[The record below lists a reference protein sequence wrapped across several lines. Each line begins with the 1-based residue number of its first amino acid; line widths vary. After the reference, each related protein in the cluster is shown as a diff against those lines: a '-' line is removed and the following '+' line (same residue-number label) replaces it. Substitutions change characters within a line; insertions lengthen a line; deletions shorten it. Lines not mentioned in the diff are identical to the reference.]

1 MHILLVSSFFALFIS
16 FFTACGDS
24 QDGAS
29 GSEESAVPSSL
40 PPETTLSFNPVL
52 KFETELTKG
61 VSAKANFSNDDPTH
75 FWEGNERV
83 TVSLTNNGNTVIL
96 SFKLTNGDDVELIL
110 SNFIDLG
117 NDGYVDEYSVEA
129 KVNGQ
134 TKVSQTGQFLGNT
147 KPRNSNV
154 SKPIDINRAPTEEEF
169 RKYIVGK
176 PLYHI
181 ETWPDP
187 GDDEGFEIFNA
198 DGTVDSFEIVDH
210 DSEDYD
216 DHDEVDYWKYDY
228 NNGDPILILDE
239 KSKTSSHYHH
249 DRIRLIFDNFYEGKF
264 EKIHEEEDGVI
275 IDPEKY
281 PEEFSRGTWKIF
293 SKIPNL

>member
-1 MHILLVSSFFALFIS
+1 MRILLIQSLFALFIS

-24 QDGAS
+24 QEGTDGAS

-52 KFETELTKG
+52 KFETELTEG
-61 VSAKANFSNDDPTH
+61 VSATASYSNDDSTH
-75 FWEGNERV
+75 FWEGNEQI

-147 KPRNSNV
+147 RPRNSNV
-154 SKPIDINRAPTEEEF
+154 SKPIDIIGAPTEEEF

-176 PLYHI
+176 AMHVI
-181 ETWPDP
+181 ETSPKA
-187 GDDEGFEIFNA
+187 GDDEGFIIFNA
-198 DGTVDSFEIVDH
+198 DGT
-210 DSEDYD
+210 
-216 DHDEVDYWKYDY
+216 
-228 NNGDPILILDE
+228 L
-239 KSKTSSHYHH
+239 SHYEINDLDDDEYEETV
-249 DRIRLIFDNFYEGKF
+249 DRWTYNYNGGNPIIKIDERAINKDHYHIYEVSFKFSNFYEGTYK
-264 EKIHEEEDGVI
+264 EISEIEDGFTH
-275 IDPEKY
+275 DPPPDDEGK
-281 PEEFSRGTWKIF
+281 FKIF